1 MHFAPEIDQ
10 PRLKTLF
17 RYWVEQRG
25 GRPMPTPEAIRLAE
39 MPQDVRR
46 HVIVFHVVKDSP
58 EAESGL
64 RFRIEAVGDALHDH
78 YGEQADGRW
87 LEDILGG
94 HELDVVS
101 RVLESVVRD
110 GVVHFYRTVVPLTG
124 GGGVLHTKLL
134 LPLGVGD
141 TEVTAI
147 LGGLC
152 RGQPPADGT
161 LENNYHSRFAALP
174 VIEDR
179 PSDFS

>member
-17 RYWVEQRG
+17 RYWVETRG
-25 GRPMPTPEAIRLAE
+25 DLAMPLPGAIRLAE
-39 MPQDVRR
+39 LPQDVRR
-46 HVIVFHVVKDSP
+46 HVILFRVEKD
-58 EAESGL
+58 AAQTESGL
-64 RFRIEAVGDALHDH
+64 RFRFDTVGEALQDRYGDQT
-78 YGEQADGRW
+78 GGRW

-110 GVVHFYRTVVPLTG
+110 RVVHFYRTVVPLTG

-134 LPLGVGD
+134 LPLGVADGN
-141 TEVTAI
+141 VTAI

-152 RGQPPADGT
+152 RGTPPVDGT
-161 LENNYHSRFAALP
+161 LENNYHSRFAALAA
-174 VIEDR
+174 IKDR